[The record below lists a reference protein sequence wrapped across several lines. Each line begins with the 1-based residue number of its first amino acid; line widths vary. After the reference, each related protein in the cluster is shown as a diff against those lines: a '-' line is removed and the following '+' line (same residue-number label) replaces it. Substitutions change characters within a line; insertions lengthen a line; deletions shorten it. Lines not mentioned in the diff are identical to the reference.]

1 MRSDEGRGNAPP
13 NQRMELPAPP
23 FKGSVMLCASDLTVM
38 PERAV
43 RPRVRRRSSCAI
55 R

>member
-1 MRSDEGRGNAPP
+1 MALP

-23 FKGSVMLCASDLTVM
+23 FKGSVMLCANDPAVT
-38 PERAV
+38 PGRAV